1 MTNKQL
7 TQLFLFGGRCM
18 YHGQYVNVVGKND
31 LTNTFTLQVQ
41 NNTKVI
47 PDVSPGEC
55 KEANE

>member
-1 MTNKQL
+1 
-7 TQLFLFGGRCM
+7 M
-18 YHGQYVNVVGKND
+18 YHDQYVNVIGKND

>member
-1 MTNKQL
+1 MTDKQM
-7 TQLFLFGGRCM
+7 TRLFLFGGRCM

-41 NNTKVI
+41 NNTRVI

-55 KEANE
+55 KEANR

>member
-1 MTNKQL
+1 MTDKQL
-7 TQLFLFGGRCM
+7 TQLLLFGGRCM
-18 YHGQYVNVVGKND
+18 YRGQYVNVIGKND

-41 NNTKVI
+41 NNTKAI

>member
-7 TQLFLFGGRCM
+7 TNLFLFGGRCL
-18 YHGQYVNVVGKND
+18 YHGQYVNVIGKND

-55 KEANE
+55 KKANE